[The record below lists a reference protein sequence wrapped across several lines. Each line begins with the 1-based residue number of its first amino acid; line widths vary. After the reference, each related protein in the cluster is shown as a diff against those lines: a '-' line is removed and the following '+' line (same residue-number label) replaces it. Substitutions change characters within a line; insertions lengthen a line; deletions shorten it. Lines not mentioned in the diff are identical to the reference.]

1 VVSGKLID
9 YISVM
14 PQFYLPGPWE
24 SQKPTTLTPEVA
36 HHLRVRRIQTGEVFP
51 VFDGK
56 GQVAKAELL
65 SLSGKTG
72 QVQLSDIHMD
82 THRETPYAITL
93 AQGLAGGD
101 KMDWIVEKAVE
112 TGAQIIAPMQCERSI
127 LKLTRSS
134 DQDRAQKRLLHWEG
148 IVQAACEQCDRTV
161 FASIEPIQTFE
172 TYLKSNPKPALK
184 LLLSPDATKSMYSVL
199 MESAP
204 QDIVLMIGPEGGH
217 SPEEETQAEAAG
229 YQIVSLGE
237 RILRTETAGIVAI
250 ASIHSIWNPEIQNR
264 LK

>member
-1 VVSGKLID
+1 
-9 YISVM
+9 M

-24 SQKPTTLTPEVA
+24 SQKPTTLTAEVT
-36 HHLRVRRIQTGEVFP
+36 HHLRVRRIQTGETFP

-56 GQVAKAELL
+56 GQVAQAELI

-72 QVQLSDIHMD
+72 QARLSGIRTD

-101 KMDWIVEKAVE
+101 KMDWIIEKAVE
-112 TGAQIIAPMQCERSI
+112 TGAQIIAPMQCERSV
-127 LKLTRSS
+127 LKLTRPS
-134 DQDRAQKRLLHWEG
+134 DQERAQKRLAHWEA

-161 FASIEPIQTFE
+161 LASIEPIQTFE
-172 TYLKSNPKPALK
+172 AYLKSNPKPTLK
-184 LLLSPDATKSMYSVL
+184 LLLSPDATKSLYSVL
-199 MESAP
+199 IENAP
-204 QDIVLMIGPEGGH
+204 QDVILMIGPEGGH
-217 SPEEETQAEAAG
+217 TPEEEENARTAG

-237 RILRTETAGIVAI
+237 RVLRTETAGIVAI
-250 ASIHSIWNPEIQNR
+250 TSVHSIWNPEMQNR

>member
-1 VVSGKLID
+1 
-9 YISVM
+9 M

-24 SQKPTTLTPEVA
+24 SEKPTALSPEVA
-36 HHLRVRRIQTGEVFP
+36 HHLRVRRIQPGEFFP
-51 VFDGK
+51 IFDGK
-56 GQVAKAELL
+56 GQVAKAKLL
-65 SLSGKTG
+65 SLSGKAG
-72 QVQLSDIHMD
+72 LAELSEICLD

-112 TGAQIIAPMQCERSI
+112 TGAQVIAPIQCERSI
-127 LKLTRSS
+127 LKLTRFS
-134 DQDRAQKRLLHWEG
+134 DAERAQKRQTHWMG
-148 IVQAACEQCDRTV
+148 IIQAACEQCDRTV
-161 FASIEPIQTFE
+161 LSALEPIQTFE
-172 TYLKSNPKPALK
+172 TYLQSESKTKLK
-184 LLLSPDATKSMYSVL
+184 LLLSPDATKTMHSVL
-199 MESAP
+199 VAQDP

-217 SPEEETQAEAAG
+217 SPEEETQAQKAG

-250 ASIHSIWNPEIQNR
+250 TTVHSIWNPEMQNR

>member
-1 VVSGKLID
+1 
-9 YISVM
+9 M

-24 SQKPTTLTPEVA
+24 SQKPTALTPEVA
-36 HHLRVRRIQTGEVFP
+36 HHLRVRRVQTGESFP

-56 GQVAKAELL
+56 GLVAKAELL
-65 SLSGKTG
+65 SLSGKSG
-72 QVQLSDIHMD
+72 LAQLSDIRTD
-82 THRETPYAITL
+82 IHRETPYAITL

-134 DQDRAQKRLLHWEG
+134 DQERAQKRLAHWEG
-148 IVQAACEQCDRTV
+148 IIQAACEQCDRTV
-161 FASIEPIQTFE
+161 LATLEPIQTFE
-172 TYLKSNPKPALK
+172 AYLKESKKPSLK

-204 QDIVLMIGPEGGH
+204 QDVILMIGPEGGH
-217 SPEEETQAEAAG
+217 SPEEEAQAQAAG

-237 RILRTETAGIVAI
+237 RVLRTETAGVVAI
-250 ASIHSIWNPEIQNR
+250 TAVHSVWNPEMQNR

>member
-1 VVSGKLID
+1 
-9 YISVM
+9 M

-24 SQKPTTLTPEVA
+24 SEKPAALTPELA
-36 HHLRVRRIQTGEVFP
+36 HHLRVRRIQVGESFP
-51 VFDGK
+51 VFDGN
-56 GQVAKAELL
+56 GQIAQANLL
-65 SLSGKTG
+65 SLTGKSGLAE
-72 QVQLSDIHMD
+72 LSEIRTD

-112 TGAQIIAPMQCERSI
+112 TGVQIIAPLQCDRSV

-134 DQDRAQKRLLHWEG
+134 DQERAQKRRAHWEG
-148 IVQAACEQCDRTV
+148 IIQAACEQCDRTV
-161 FASIEPIQTFE
+161 LAQLEPIQTFAA
-172 TYLKSNPKPALK
+172 YLQASQKPTLK

-199 MESAP
+199 MATEP
-204 QDIVLMIGPEGGH
+204 QDLILMIGPEGGH
-217 SPEEETQAEAAG
+217 SPEEEAQAQAAG

-237 RILRTETAGIVAI
+237 RVLRTETAGLVAI
-250 ASIHSIWNPEIQNR
+250 STVHSIWNPEMQNR